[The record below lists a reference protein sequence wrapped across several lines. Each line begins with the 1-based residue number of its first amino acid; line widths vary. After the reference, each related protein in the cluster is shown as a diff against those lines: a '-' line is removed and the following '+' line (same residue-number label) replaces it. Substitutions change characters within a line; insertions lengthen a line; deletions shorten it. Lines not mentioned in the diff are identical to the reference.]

1 MATIE
6 QISTLLDAKFA
17 LLDAKFAPVNAKLSL
32 LSQTVGSLVEANMR
46 DEARRMFGESF
57 AKNFVIRSLYDAVHL
72 LTKAKF
78 AGLVPSAVR
87 ERSDAAIRLART
99 ARTLAIPLAKA
110 ARLSY
115 TKRLGTVESA
125 EEAFDEGDYSKAL
138 GILISQARLSAG
150 DSSNIV
156 LFLKRIK
163 KAFPSDQTGEE
174 DDLKGLLSCEG
185 PGVMLVELASR
196 YTAAELEVK
205 EDLFDDLH
213 ELVEMDLRGTIT
225 LVGTHAT
232 VACGEAKSSWSGLS
246 EAKKQLKLRTR
257 FLKTVVNVVFPNKF
271 STFVLIGHVFVP
283 THSTAAERQIP
294 DNGVAD
300 GVSIYIHVV

>member
-1 MATIE
+1 MN
-6 QISTLLDAKFA
+6 
-17 LLDAKFAPVNAKLSL
+17 P
-32 LSQTVGSLVEANMR
+32 
-46 DEARRMFGESF
+46 
-57 AKNFVIRSLYDAVHL
+57 YDAVHL

-78 AGLVPSAVR
+78 AGLVPSAVG

-99 ARTLAIPLAKA
+99 TMTLAIPLAKA
-110 ARLSY
+110 VRLSY
-115 TKRLGTVESA
+115 TKRLGIVKSA

-138 GILISQARLSAG
+138 GILIPQARLSAG
-150 DSSNIV
+150 DDSNIF

-174 DDLKGLLSCEG
+174 DDLEGLLSCEG

-213 ELVEMDLRGTIT
+213 ELIEMDLRGTIT

-257 FLKTVVNVVFPNKF
+257 FLKTVVNMVFPNNF
-271 STFVLIGHVFVP
+271 RTFVLIGHVFVP
-283 THSTAAERQIP
+283 IHSTEAERQIP